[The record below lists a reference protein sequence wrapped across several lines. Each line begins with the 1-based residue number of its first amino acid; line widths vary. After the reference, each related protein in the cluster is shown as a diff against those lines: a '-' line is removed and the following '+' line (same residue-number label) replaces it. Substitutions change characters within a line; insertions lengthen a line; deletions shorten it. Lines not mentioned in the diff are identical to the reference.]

1 MVRSELIKR
10 IAAERPYL
18 PSRDVEAAVDKIFE
32 AIVAS
37 LARGQRVEIRGFG
50 VFEVRPR
57 VAFTGRN
64 PKTGIAV
71 SVPQKSVPWF
81 RGSIMLYDRLNLK
94 D

>member
-10 IAAERPYL
+10 IAAERPHL

-32 AIVAS
+32 AIIAS

-71 SVPQKSVPWF
+71 SIPQKSVPWF
-81 RGSIMLYDRLNLK
+81 KGSNLLYGRLNRK
-94 D
+94 N